1 MRSTPFHRHTDG
13 VVCAEVAPMM
23 RSRRP
28 LFKSINRLTGRV
40 LERTVRIREV
50 NIMKRFALLLCL
62 TTAGCASSQRP
73 AAADRWLLTG
83 TRLYVAPD
91 APPLDD
97 AWVLVSG
104 GKIEAVGSASD
115 APPAGVRRED
125 ACGGGVITAGFQNSH
140 VHFTDPAF
148 AGAADRPRDEL
159 QQPLSQLTTRFG
171 FTTVVDT
178 GSDPANTGAL
188 RQRIERGE
196 LQGPAILTVGSPLYP
211 ENGIP
216 FYLRDLP
223 PEVLRQLPQ
232 PASAEE
238 ARAIVRTSFETGAQ
252 GTKLFVATPQGH
264 GEIRRMA
271 ADVARAAADE
281 THRRGGLVMVHPT
294 DPDGVSDAVQAGADV
309 IVHTT
314 IDSPKREWSAE
325 LVGQM
330 VARHV
335 SVVPTLQLWGYELAK
350 ADVPTDVR
358 ERLVTGAERQLM
370 AFSSAGGQ
378 VLFGTDAGYMTDLD
392 PTQEYVLMA
401 QAGLTPTQILASLTT
416 APAARWSA
424 SERRGRVQ
432 PGFDADLVVL
442 GGDPATDVRRFTDVK
457 CTIRAGKTL
466 FVRAPSGH

>member
-1 MRSTPFHRHTDG
+1 M
-13 VVCAEVAPMM
+13 
-23 RSRRP
+23 
-28 LFKSINRLTGRV
+28 TGSA
-40 LERTVRIREV
+40 LGSTVRISEV
-50 NIMKRFALLLCL
+50 NIMKRVALLLSL
-62 TTAGCASSQRP
+62 ASAGCASSQRP
-73 AAADRWLLTG
+73 APTDRYLLTG

-91 APPLDD
+91 APPLDN
-97 AWVLVSG
+97 AWVVVSG
-104 GKIEAVGSASD
+104 GRIEAMGSAPV
-115 APPAGVRRED
+115 APPPGVRLED
-125 ACGGGVITAGFQNSH
+125 ACSGGVITAGFQNSH
-140 VHFTDPAF
+140 VHFTDAAF
-148 AGAADRPRDEL
+148 AGAGSRPRDEL
-159 QQPLSQLTTRFG
+159 QPPLSGMTTRFG

-178 GSDPANTGAL
+178 GSDPANTEAL

-196 LQGPAILTVGSPLYP
+196 LQGPAILTVGSPMYP
-211 ENGIP
+211 EKGIP

-223 PEVLRQLPQ
+223 PELLARLPQ

-238 ARAIVRTSFETGAQ
+238 ARAIVRKNVGDGAK
-252 GTKLFVATPQGH
+252 GTKLFVATPQGG

-281 THRRGGLVMVHPT
+281 THQRGGLVMVHPT
-294 DPDGVSDAVQAGADV
+294 DPEGVSAAVQAGVDV

-314 IDSPKREWSAE
+314 IDSPKTEWSAE

-350 ADVPTDVR
+350 ADVPADVR
-358 ERLVTGAERQLM
+358 DRLVGSAERQLA

-378 VLFGTDAGYMTDLD
+378 VLFGTDVGYMTDLD

-401 QAGLTPTQILASLTT
+401 HAGLTPMQLLASLTT

-424 SERRGRVQ
+424 AERRGRVK

-442 GGDPATDVRRFTDVK
+442 NGDPATDVRRLADVK
-457 CTIRAGKTL
+457 CTIRTGKAL
-466 FVRAPSGH
+466 FVRASAE

>member
-1 MRSTPFHRHTDG
+1 
-13 VVCAEVAPMM
+13 
-23 RSRRP
+23 
-28 LFKSINRLTGRV
+28 
-40 LERTVRIREV
+40 
-50 NIMKRFALLLCL
+50 MKRIALLFWLA
-62 TTAGCASSQRP
+62 TAGCASGQRP
-73 AAADRWLLTG
+73 AVADRWLLTG

-97 AWVLVSG
+97 AWVVVSG
-104 GKIEAVGSASD
+104 GKIEAVGSAPD

-148 AGAADRPRDEL
+148 AGAASRPRDEL
-159 QQPLSQLTTRFG
+159 QSPLSQLTTRYG

-196 LQGPAILTVGSPLYP
+196 LRGPAILTVGSPLYP

-223 PEVLRQLPQ
+223 PELLRQLAQ

-238 ARAIVRTSFETGAQ
+238 ARALVRESFKTGAQ

-271 ADVARAAADE
+271 EDIARAAADE

-294 DPDGVSDAVQAGADV
+294 DPDGVSAAVQAGADV

-325 LVGQM
+325 LVGQL
-330 VARHV
+330 VSRHV

-350 ADVPTDVR
+350 ADVPADVR
-358 ERLVTGAERQLM
+358 ERLVGGAERQLA

-378 VLFGTDAGYMTDLD
+378 VLFGTDAGYMTDLN

-401 QAGLTPTQILASLTT
+401 QAGLTPMRILASLTT

-424 SERRGRVQ
+424 SERRGRVT
-432 PGFDADLVVL
+432 PGLDADLVVL
-442 GGDPATDVRRFTDVK
+442 GGDPATDVRRFTDVR
-457 CTIRAGKTL
+457 CTIRAGRTL
-466 FVRAPSGH
+466 FVRAPAGGEPPAH